1 MGADVHIWKLC
12 NSTYVLGASMDECM
26 VRYCNILFVE
36 TIMVSTSVMWIL
48 YLKGTPVVDIGIGG
62 VLFSGVTAWI
72 FMPKFWIDQE
82 REGEEQ

>member
-1 MGADVHIWKLC
+1 
-12 NSTYVLGASMDECM
+12 
-26 VRYCNILFVE
+26 
-36 TIMVSTSVMWIL
+36 MVSTSVMWIL

-62 VLFSGVTAWI
+62 TLFSGVTAWI